1 MSKSSSSKKQRRLRQ
16 QKSGST
22 AISSPAAE
30 RAAKVEKTPPLAG
43 AALSSEAV
51 VLTDARQ
58 PRSRWR
64 HALVAAVLMA
74 LCAGLYGWTADFPM
88 VFDDHMY
95 MKDNMFFRDS
105 ASFTYPTHFTEF
117 VSRPLKLG
125 IDPDLSVNFVMR
137 PVAYATLHLNYLLD
151 GFRPRWFRV
160 VNIVIHAG
168 CALLIYALLRLL
180 LRRSPH
186 AASLPR
192 GSAFFIPCT
201 AALLFAAH
209 PLATESVTYIIQ
221 RFTSLSTLFYL
232 LTLWLYLLSL
242 QGASRTGR
250 GLLRAAAVV
259 VMLAGML
266 TKECAFT
273 APLVAVMLDILVL
286 GTRWRAAARRAW
298 PLLLCLPLIPVLV
311 LASSAALHE
320 GRLDLGSAMNIVN
333 SRDAPLDHWHYIV
346 TEATVLAAYLRR
358 IVWPDD
364 LNIDPEWPMHRS
376 LFEAPVLRAVLLHGL
391 LLAGVGWL
399 WLRRRKTDPRSALAL
414 ASVLWFFGTIFVSS
428 GLVPLPD
435 LMADHRTYLP
445 SIGIFVLAA
454 CGFDFLR
461 SWRWR
466 PVQAPVRFAAPA
478 LACLCVGALAWTTV
492 VRNDVWSSSEKLW
505 KDTVAKSP
513 GKYRTWGN
521 LGAALSDAGKEE
533 AAVNCYKKALEIEPR
548 FQNGLLN
555 LSNSLLRLNRSQES
569 LENTMQLIRV
579 DATSVHKPPV
589 AFTLGLGLAGV
600 GRFDDAVGIFREIL
614 TATPHDPQVHKALGL
629 VYFQTGLY
637 HQALDHY
644 QQAARIQPEDPQTA
658 ALMRELEV
666 AMVARG
672 GQNAGRTSG
681 RSIFQ

>member
-1 MSKSSSSKKQRRLRQ
+1 MSKLSSSKKQRRRRHP
-16 QKSGST
+16 KSDGGTLSHAVPETSIKMEAECPPETT
-22 AISSPAAE
+22 AAPEAA
-30 RAAKVEKTPPLAG
+30 PP
-43 AALSSEAV
+43 
-51 VLTDARQ
+51 R
-58 PRSRWR
+58 RRWK

-117 VSRPLKLG
+117 VSRPAKLG
-125 IDPDLSVNFVMR
+125 MDPDLSVNFVLR
-137 PVAYATLHLNYLLD
+137 PVAYASLHLNYMLD

-160 VNIVIHAG
+160 VNIGIHA
-168 CALLIYALLRLL
+168 ASAFLLYALLRLL

-186 AASLPR
+186 AGALPQ
-192 GSAFFIPCT
+192 GSAFFIPLT
-201 AALLFAAH
+201 AAVLFAAH

-232 LTLWLYLLSL
+232 LTLWLYFKSL
-242 QGASRTGR
+242 QGASRAGR
-250 GLLRAAAVV
+250 TLLRLGSVV
-259 VMLAGML
+259 VLLAGML
-266 TKECAFT
+266 TKESTFT
-273 APLVAVMLDILVL
+273 APMVAVMLDILVL
-286 GTRWRAAARRAW
+286 GTRWRTAALRAW
-298 PLLLCLPLIPVLV
+298 PLLLCLPLIPGLV
-311 LASSAALHE
+311 LASSAVLHQGQMDVAHAL
-320 GRLDLGSAMNIVN
+320 NIVN
-333 SRDAPLDHWHYIV
+333 SRDTPLNHWHYIV
-346 TEATVLAAYLRR
+346 TQITVLAAYLRR

-364 LNIDPEWPMHRS
+364 LNIDPEWPMHTS
-376 LFEAPVLRAVLLHGL
+376 FFETPVLLAVLVHGL
-391 LLAGVGWL
+391 LIAGAFWL
-399 WLRRRKTDPRSALAL
+399 WLSRRKKDPRSALVL
-414 ASVLWFFGTIFVSS
+414 AFVLWFFATIFVSS
-428 GLVPLPD
+428 GMVPLPD

-445 SIGIFVLAA
+445 SIGMFVLAA
-454 CGFDFLR
+454 CVFDFLR
-461 SWRWR
+461 SWRWK
-466 PVQAPVRFAAPA
+466 PVRAPAHFGAPA
-478 LACLCVGALAWTTV
+478 LAVICVGALAWTTV
-492 VRNDVWSSSEKLW
+492 VRNEVWSSSEKLW

-555 LSNSLLRLNRSQES
+555 LSNSLLRLNRSKES
-569 LENTMQLIRV
+569 LENTMNLIRI

-644 QQAARIQPEDPQTA
+644 QQAERIQPEDPQTA
-658 ALMRELEV
+658 ALMHELEV

-672 GQNAGRTSG
+672 NQRGARPA
-681 RSIFQ
+681 SIFQ